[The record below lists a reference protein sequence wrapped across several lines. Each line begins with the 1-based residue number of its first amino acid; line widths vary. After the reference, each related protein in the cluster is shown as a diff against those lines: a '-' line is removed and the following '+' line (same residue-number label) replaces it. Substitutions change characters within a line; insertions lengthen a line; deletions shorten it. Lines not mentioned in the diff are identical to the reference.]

1 MLTSPLAAETIA
13 QGTTFTPSTDAVAG
27 SIPLSAAIGVL
38 PLVAFFVFLMV
49 LKWKAHISA
58 IGSVVVAI
66 LVAIFAFGM
75 PTDMAFLSLSQ
86 GIAFGI
92 FPVIYIIWMAV
103 WTYDL
108 TVSSGRFE
116 DMRVIFSKIGRG
128 DMRIQ
133 AMLIAFAFGSLLEAL
148 AGFGAPIAIVGAM
161 LLAIGMKPLKA
172 VIVTLVANAAPVA
185 FGAMAI
191 PVTTGAKLAGL
202 DATTLAA
209 ISGRNVAL
217 IALIV
222 PFLLLVIMDGLR
234 GLRQCWPMAIVLCI
248 SFAGAQ
254 FLTSSYFTY
263 ELTDVVACLA
273 SLSLGLLFLRF
284 WGPKTPEE
292 QTSHMHLEHSEL
304 DPRRTAL
311 ALFPYVLIIVVFS
324 LTKLWTLG
332 VNVPKLLASTDLH
345 FQWPGLAER
354 LFTVDGHPS
363 SAANFTFNW
372 LSSPGTIL
380 FFCGLVTMLVY
391 SFAKDNDHATFNPR
405 VGLAQL
411 FIGLNRMKWSYVT
424 IFSVMGLA
432 YVMNLSGQ
440 TSAIGAF
447 LASTGAAFPLISPVL
462 GWLGTFVTGSATSS
476 NALFAQMQVQSAHTI
491 GVPDHLL
498 VGANTAGAPLGKM
511 VSPQTVALAAA
522 TVHIEGRESEILGH
536 TFRYSLG
543 LLIFLGIVVY
553 LQAQG
558 FLGFMVP

>member
-1 MLTSPLAAETIA
+1 MFS
-13 QGTTFTPSTDAVAG
+13 TFTPATDAVAG
-27 SIPLSAAIGVL
+27 SVALSAATGVL
-38 PLVAFFVFLMV
+38 PLVAFFIFLMV
-49 LKWKAHISA
+49 LKWKAHVSA
-58 IGSVVVAI
+58 IASVVVAL
-66 LVAIFAFGM
+66 LVAILAFRM
-75 PTDMAFLSLSQ
+75 PTDLAFLSLSQ
-86 GIAFGI
+86 GVAFGI

-108 TVSSGRFE
+108 TVASGRFE

-148 AGFGAPIAIVGAM
+148 AGFGAPIAIVAAM

-172 VIVTLVANAAPVA
+172 VLVTLVANAAPVA

-191 PVTTGAKLAGL
+191 PVTTGAKLGGMEAS
-202 DATTLAA
+202 TLAA
-209 ISGRNVAL
+209 MAGRNVAL
-217 IALIV
+217 IALIA
-222 PFLLLVIMDGLR
+222 PFLLLLIMDGLR
-234 GLRQCWPMAIVLCI
+234 GVRQCWPMAIVLGVA
-248 SFAGAQ
+248 FGGGQ

-273 SLSLGLLFLRF
+273 SLGLGLLFLRF
-284 WGPKTPEE
+284 WGPTTPED
-292 QTSHMHLEHSEL
+292 QASHMHLDHSDL
-304 DPRRTAL
+304 DPKHTAL
-311 ALFPYVLIIVVFS
+311 ALFPYILIVVVFS
-324 LTKLWTLG
+324 LTKLWTVG
-332 VNVPKLLASTDLH
+332 VNIPKALASTDIQ
-345 FQWPGLAER
+345 FQWPGLADR
-354 LFTVDGHPS
+354 LLTVDGTPS
-363 SAANFTFNW
+363 TASNFTFNW

-380 FFCGLVTMLVY
+380 FFCGLVTMFVY
-391 SFAKDNDHATFNPR
+391 TAAKDNDRTKFNAK

-440 TSAIGAF
+440 TAAIGAF
-447 LASTGAAFPLISPVL
+447 LASAGAIFPLISPVL

-522 TVHIEGRESEILGH
+522 TVHIEGSESKILSH
-536 TFRYSLG
+536 TFRYSIG
-543 LLIFLGIVVY
+543 LLIFLGIVVF
-553 LQAQG
+553 LQSQG
-558 FLGFMVP
+558 TLGFMVP

>member
-1 MLTSPLAAETIA
+1 MLVSPNGFEIVA
-13 QGTTFTPSTDAVAG
+13 QSTTFTPATDAVAG
-27 SIPLSAAIGVL
+27 SVPLSAAVGVL
-38 PLVAFFVFLMV
+38 PLVAFFIFLMV
-49 LKWKAHISA
+49 LKWKAHVSA
-58 IGSVVVAI
+58 IGSVVVALLI
-66 LVAIFAFGM
+66 AIFAFAM
-75 PTDMAFLSLSQ
+75 PVDMAFLSLTQ

-172 VIVTLVANAAPVA
+172 VLVTLVGNAAPVA

-191 PVTTGAKLAGL
+191 PVTTGAQLGGL
-202 DATTLAA
+202 DANTLAA
-209 ISGRNVAL
+209 IAGRNVAL
-217 IALIV
+217 VALIA
-222 PFLLLVIMDGLR
+222 PFLLLIIMDGMR
-234 GLRQCWPMAIVLCI
+234 GIKQCWPMALVLGI
-248 SFAGAQ
+248 SFAGGQ

-273 SLSLGLLFLRF
+273 SLGLGLLFLRF
-284 WGPKTPEE
+284 WAPTTPED
-292 QTSHMHLEHSEL
+292 QASHMQLEHSDL
-304 DPRRTAL
+304 DAKRTSL
-311 ALFPYVLIIVVFS
+311 ALFPYILIIAVFS
-324 LTKLWTLG
+324 LTKLWTIG
-332 VNVPKLLASTDLH
+332 VDIPDALASTDVS
-345 FQWPGLAER
+345 FQWPGLADR
-354 LFTVDGHPS
+354 LFTVDGNPS

-380 FFCGLVTMLVY
+380 FLCGIITMLVY
-391 SFAKDNDHATFNPR
+391 SYASDNDRAKFNPR
-405 VGLAQL
+405 VGFAQL

-440 TSAIGAF
+440 TAAIGAF
-447 LASTGAAFPLISPVL
+447 LASAGTIFPLISPVL

-491 GVPDHLL
+491 GVPDHIL

-522 TVHIEGRESEILGH
+522 AVHIEGSESKILAQ
-536 TFRYSLG
+536 TFRYSIG
-543 LLIFLGIVVY
+543 LLIFLGIVVF

-558 FLGFMVP
+558 TLGFMVP